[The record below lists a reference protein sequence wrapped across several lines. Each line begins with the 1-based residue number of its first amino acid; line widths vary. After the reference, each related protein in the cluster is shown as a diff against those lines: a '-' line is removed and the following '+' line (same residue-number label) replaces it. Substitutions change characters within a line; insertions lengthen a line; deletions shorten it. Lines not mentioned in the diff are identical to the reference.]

1 MLARHLKRIEDEI
14 EKRALDEIPVARLH
28 AIASGLRAEIK
39 QEVGAVHFCETTT
52 RIPKEEYVYSRH
64 DWEV

>member
-1 MLARHLKRIEDEI
+1 M
-14 EKRALDEIPVARLH
+14 EKRKLDEIPVDRLH
-28 AIASGLRAEIK
+28 SIAAGLRAEIK
-39 QEVGAVHFCETTT
+39 REMGTVHFCETTT